1 MYGNETT
8 LDDLKQAVYSATH
21 VIAEKHME
29 RRSHQ
34 GDGEIQA
41 EGWHLLLSSGVTL
54 SIQALEGG
62 KVSEGVEV
70 YAWRGKI
77 SNPVMGDPLMMATR
91 DQIVA
96 LAEFYGIN

>member
-1 MYGNETT
+1 MFGNETT

-21 VIAEKHME
+21 VIAEKRMTH
-29 RRSHQ
+29 RSN
-34 GDGEIQA
+34 GGEGEVMADGF
-41 EGWHLLLSSGVTL
+41 HVLLSSGITL

-70 YAWRGKI
+70 YAWRGKV
-77 SNPVMGDPLMMATR
+77 SNPVMGDPLQMATR

-96 LAEFYGIN
+96 LAEFYGSN